1 MAFFHGLADALAHMG
16 LAQQFTAGAVGA
28 GFLGLCAQIG
38 AQGGHGLGN
47 GGKQRFAIAALFHGV
62 VPPALAIGMACGL
75 GQPVQRVAAVVGF
88 SSFNSFNS
96 FHSGIDL
103 NGCIGVVGIVG
114 ALGGF
119 GGGFG
124 LFFGCGLCL
133 RLLFF

>member
-1 MAFFHGLADALAHMG
+1 MAFFYGLADALAHMG
-16 LAQQFTAGAVGA
+16 LAQQFAAGAVGA
-28 GFLGLCAQIG
+28 GFLGLHAQVS

-47 GGKQRFAIAALFHGV
+47 GSKQFFAIAALFHGV

-88 SSFNSFNS
+88 GSFNS

-114 ALGGF
+114 ALGS
-119 GGGFG
+119 
-124 LFFGCGLCL
+124 L
-133 RLLFF
+133 